1 MYVCSV
7 VGYIGK
13 SQCQSFIMEGL
24 KRLEYRGYDSA
35 GFAVIDHVTNHILH
49 KKAEG
54 RLSNLADTLKE
65 NPIDGCIGI
74 GHTRWA
80 THGASS
86 VLNAH
91 PQFDCHHSIAIVH
104 NGIIENH
111 HELKEQLK
119 SSGHIFESQTDT
131 EVIAHLVEQSFASH
145 ATLEAALLDTV
156 NQLRGTYAFLAI
168 AKQFPDQLIMVR
180 RRSPLCI
187 GFGKDEMFVASDL
200 LAFAGRSSQVCFLP
214 DESFAIVSKDSVALF
229 DFTGLSLPV
238 RIQEVVADWT
248 DFGTSGHAH
257 YMLKEIYEQKS
268 VIYKTISALQESS
281 DTIWDQ
287 LGVTAEFIQKLDKIN
302 IVACGTSWHAGRI
315 AQFFFENICMI
326 PTSVYLASEFKH
338 MPFFPQQNSLYLA
351 ISQSGETA
359 DTLEALRLI
368 NSMNLHSVAL
378 TNVSSSTMV
387 REAKGFLLT
396 HAGREVAVASTKAFS
411 TQLTALY
418 WFSHRIA
425 LQKGMIGEREM
436 RQAQDDVLIA
446 AEVLENTIETYK
458 YEIMHTLAEKYAQYN
473 KAIFLGR
480 HISYPFAMEA
490 ALKLKEIT
498 YIFSQCYP
506 AGELK
511 HGPLA
516 LVDQN
521 IPIFVFSVLDP
532 VVYQKIVSNAQ
543 EAKARGGHLIVF
555 AFEGQDELCALADQ
569 AFIISNI
576 KPLLAPLAMT
586 GIMQFF
592 AYSVA
597 NFLNLPID
605 KPRNLA
611 KSVTVE

>member
-1 MYVCSV
+1 
-7 VGYIGK
+7 
-13 SQCQSFIMEGL
+13 MEGL

-35 GFAVIDHVTNHILH
+35 GFAVIDPTSNRILSQ
-49 KKAEG
+49 KAEG
-54 RLSNLADTLKE
+54 RLSNLADKLET
-65 NPIDGCIGI
+65 NNIDGCIGI

-91 PQFDCHHSIAIVH
+91 PHFDCHRTIALVH

-111 HELKEQLK
+111 HELKDQLQK
-119 SSGHIFESQTDT
+119 TGHIFESQTDT
-131 EVIAHLVEQSFASH
+131 EVIAHLLEQSLASH
-145 ATLEAALLDTV
+145 ATLKSVMVDAV
-156 NQLRGTYAFLAI
+156 NQLHGAYAFLAI
-168 AKQFPDQLIMVR
+168 FAQFPDQLIMVR

-187 GFGKDEMFVASDL
+187 GLGNGEMFAASDL
-200 LAFAGRSSQVCFLP
+200 LAFAGRSSQVLFMP
-214 DESFAIVSKDSVALF
+214 DESFAILHNDAIELYDFAGNAL
-229 DFTGLSLPV
+229 PQV
-238 RIQEVVADWT
+238 VQQVVADWS
-248 DFGTSGHAH
+248 DSGTSGHAH

-268 VIYKTISALQESS
+268 VISKTVSSLQDLREG
-281 DTIWDQ
+281 IWDQ
-287 LGVTAEFIQKLDKIN
+287 LDVTPEYIQKLDKIN
-302 IVACGTSWHAGRI
+302 MVACGTSWHAARI

-338 MPFFPQQNSLYLA
+338 MPFFPQSNSMYLA

-368 NSMNLHSVAL
+368 NSMNLHTVAL
-378 TNVSSSTMV
+378 TNVPSSTLV
-387 REAKGFLLT
+387 REAKGFMLT
-396 HAGREVAVASTKAFS
+396 QAGREVAVASTKAFS
-411 TQLTALY
+411 AQLTALY
-418 WFSHRIA
+418 WLAHRVA
-425 LQKGMIGEREM
+425 LEKGIIGAREM
-436 RQAQDDVLIA
+436 QQAQDDLLIA
-446 AEVLENTIETYK
+446 AEVLENTIENYK
-458 YEIMHTLAEKYAQYN
+458 YDIMTTLASRYAKYT

-521 IPIFVFSVLDP
+521 IPIFVFSVLDQ

-543 EAKARGGHLIVF
+543 EAKARGGHLVVF
-555 AFEGQDELCALADQ
+555 AFDGQKELCDLADQ
-569 AFIISNI
+569 VFVIPKI

-597 NFLNLPID
+597 NHLNLPID

>member
-1 MYVCSV
+1 
-7 VGYIGK
+7 
-13 SQCQSFIMEGL
+13 MEGL

-35 GFAVIDHVTNHILH
+35 GIAVIDVTTNHVLH
-49 KKAEG
+49 QKAEG
-54 RLSNLADTLKE
+54 RLSNLADKLQE
-65 NPIDGCIGI
+65 NQIDGCIGI

-86 VLNAH
+86 ALNAH
-91 PQFDCHHSIAIVH
+91 PQFDCDHTISIVH

-111 HELKEQLK
+111 HELKDQLK
-119 SSGHIFESQTDT
+119 KAGHIFESQTDT
-131 EVIAHLVEQSFASH
+131 EVIAHLLEQSFLLHES
-145 ATLEAALLDTV
+145 LEAALAHTV
-156 NQLRGTYAFLAI
+156 KQLHGTYAFLVICAR
-168 AKQFPDQLIMVR
+168 FPDQLIMVR

-187 GFGKDEMFVASDL
+187 GFGHEEMFVASDL

-214 DESFAIVSKDSVALF
+214 DESFAIVTHNAVKLF
-229 DFTGLSLPV
+229 DFEGNALPV
-238 RIQEVVADWT
+238 HTQEVVADWT
-248 DFGTSGHAH
+248 DFGTSGHSH
-257 YMLKEIYEQKS
+257 YMLKEIYEQKG
-268 VIYKTISALQESS
+268 VIGKTMNSLQALG
-281 DTIWDQ
+281 DGVWDQ
-287 LGVTAEFIQKLDKIN
+287 LGVTPEYIQKLDKIN
-302 IVACGTSWHAGRI
+302 MLGCGTSWHAARI
-315 AQFFFENICMI
+315 AQFYFETICMI
-326 PTSVYLASEFKH
+326 PSSVYLASEFKH
-338 MPFFPQQNSLYLA
+338 MPFFPQPNSMYLA

-359 DTLEALRLI
+359 DTLEALRLL
-368 NSMNLHSVAL
+368 NTMNMQTVAL
-378 TNVSSSTMV
+378 TNVPSSTMV
-387 REAKGFLLT
+387 REAKGFFLT
-396 HAGREVAVASTKAFS
+396 QAGREVAVASTKAFS

-418 WFSHRIA
+418 WLAHRIA
-425 LQKGMIGEREM
+425 LEKGIIDDRAMS
-436 RQAQDDVLIA
+436 QAHDDIIIA
-446 AEVLENTIETYK
+446 AEVLENTIENYK
-458 YEIMHTLAEKYAQYN
+458 YLMMHTLADRYARYT

-516 LVDQN
+516 LVDQS
-521 IPIFVFSVLDP
+521 IPIFVFSVLDS

-543 EAKARGGHLIVF
+543 EAKARGGHLVVF

-569 AFIISNI
+569 AFIIPRV

-597 NFLNLPID
+597 NSLNLPID